1 MGMLCN
7 KGTSI
12 ENLNFKI
19 NPMRKFLFFIA
30 SLFITGSLLAGGLV
44 TNNNQSAMF
53 TRLQNRNATTD
64 IDAAYF
70 NPAGLTKLGD
80 GFFASVNNQTI
91 TQTQKIGTNY
101 QYLTGQP
108 REYVGDVKA
117 PLFPGV
123 YLVYNTG
130 NLSFSAG
137 FNPIGGGGGA
147 EYKTGL
153 PSFETMVANIPPQ
166 LTNQG
171 IPTTGYEADIFFK
184 GTSAYLGYQVNV
196 GYKISEQLS
205 IAVGARFVTAKNTYE
220 GYLKGIR
227 INPNYPAFGSA
238 YTGSM
243 VPATDFF
250 TSGASFL
257 TVLATTATATA
268 TSLTQAI
275 TGGLNPA
282 TPLSAMPPAT
292 AAGVTQL
299 LGAAGISTAGMNIGT
314 AAATLNAVAPVFTS
328 NATLMTQNAGA
339 AVDMKVNASQAG
351 TGITPIVSV
360 NYSPSEM
367 VNLSA
372 RYEFKTKID
381 MKTKVANNE
390 GGGIF
395 VDGVTV
401 VGDMPAALSLGA
413 VVRPI
418 DKLMF
423 TASFNE
429 YFDKN
434 VDYDGNKS
442 IDIDMIDKNFLEY
455 GLGVEYG
462 LTEKL
467 RISAGWSHT
476 STGVNKNYQSDQ
488 NFSTNTNSFGG
499 GFGYR
504 ISPMI
509 DLNLGFQRAFYAE
522 GTKSFEPILANSSSY
537 LETYNKSTWMVA
549 AGLDFYFGKK

>member
-1 MGMLCN
+1 
-7 KGTSI
+7 
-12 ENLNFKI
+12 
-19 NPMRKFLFFIA
+19 MRKLLFFVA

-70 NPAGLTKLGD
+70 NPAGLTRLGD
-80 GFFASVNNQTI
+80 GFFASINNQSI
-91 TQTQKIGTNY
+91 TQTQKIGSNY

-123 YLVYNTG
+123 YLVYNSG
-130 NLSFSAG
+130 KLSFSAG
-137 FNPIGGGGGA
+137 VNPIGGGGGA

-166 LTNQG
+166 LSAQG

-184 GTSAYLGYQVNV
+184 GTSAYMGYQFNV
-196 GYKISEQLS
+196 GYKLSDILS
-205 IAVGARFVTAKNTYE
+205 IAVGARFVSAKNTYE
-220 GYLKGIR
+220 GYLKGIK
-227 INPNYPAFGSA
+227 INPTYPAFGAA
-238 YTGSM
+238 YNGSM

-250 TSGASFL
+250 TSGA
-257 TVLATTATATA
+257 TVLSTLATTATATA

-282 TPLSAMPPAT
+282 TPLSAMPAAT
-292 AAGVTQL
+292 AAGVAQL
-299 LGAAGISTAGMNIGT
+299 LGAAGISTTGMNVGT
-314 AAATLNAVAPVFTS
+314 AAATLKAVAPGFTAKAGTMTENAVAAQDMS
-328 NATLMTQNAGA
+328 
-339 AVDMKVNASQAG
+339 VDASQSG

-360 NYSPSEM
+360 NFAPSEM

-381 MKTKVANNE
+381 MKTKVVNNE

-395 VDGVTV
+395 VDGQTV

-413 VVRPI
+413 VIRPTA
-418 DKLMF
+418 KLMF

-434 VDYDGNKS
+434 VDYDGSKTLN
-442 IDIDMIDKNFLEY
+442 IDMIDNNFLEY
-455 GLGVEYG
+455 GLGVEYA

-467 RISAGWSHT
+467 RISGGWSHT
-476 STGVNKNYQSDQ
+476 STGVNEKYQGDQ
-488 NFSTNTNSFGG
+488 SFSTNTNSLGG

-504 ISPMI
+504 ITPMI
-509 DLNLGFQRAFYAE
+509 DFNLGYQRAFYAQD
-522 GTKSFEPILANSSSY
+522 TKNYDPKLTNGRFY
-537 LETYNKSTWMVA
+537 YETYDKSTWMIA
-549 AGLDFYFGKK
+549 AGLNFYFGKK